1 MTLSALDTELI
12 KILLWVVADL
22 LVALIAIWQSE
33 TQICRCKKM
42 CYFVLEF
49 SLVSIAVTAYFQIV
63 SVINIILVQLLVL
76 CTWKH
81 GFHFYFEHH
90 LSFPWH
96 VLIIHSFIQD
106 MLEEGKDFLR
116 QPFYRWRFPK
126 CIFFKN
132 WA

>member
-12 KILLWVVADL
+12 KILRVVADL

-33 TQICRCKKM
+33 TQICRCKKN
-42 CYFVLEF
+42 VLF
-49 SLVSIAVTAYFQIV
+49 CFGILTSFYCGYCLFPDCQCDQYHTCLASC
-63 SVINIILVQLLVL
+63 SVHLK
-76 CTWKH
+76 TW
-81 GFHFYFEHH
+81 FPFLFWTSPE
-90 LSFPWH
+90 LPWH